1 MTAVRTTCIF
11 ITGSTSFLG
20 KPIVKALLSS
30 YPLRLLIHKTPPP
43 AFFSHQ
49 SIQTVSGALNE
60 ITEEM
65 LRDIHT
71 IIHLAAI
78 THGSPEM
85 HERVNV
91 QGTANLLSLA
101 SRARVRRIIYVS
113 SRAMGPACG
122 SYGDSKERAERLI
135 KQSGIPSVIARP
147 AEIYDDAFSSPE
159 GIGKLARL
167 IKRFP
172 IIPFPSHPR
181 ALLNPIHIDDVVQ
194 AIARMV
200 SSPSLSA
207 EIYTLAGP
215 EALTIREVIERISAH
230 FHLRRFCIPL
240 PLWTFFMV
248 SSEQRMRLVCQKEPM
263 STQVK
268 EELGTSPRPFLLPM
282 I

>member
-1 MTAVRTTCIF
+1 MMPARHRIF
-11 ITGSTSFLG
+11 ITGATSFLG

-78 THGSPEM
+78 THGSPEAYR
-85 HERVNV
+85 RVNV
-91 QGTANLLSLA
+91 EGTIRLLSAA
-101 SRARVRRIIYVS
+101 SKAGVRRIIYIS
-113 SRAMGPACG
+113 SRAAGPACG
-122 SYGDSKERAERLI
+122 SYGDSKERAEQLI
-135 KQSGIPSVIARP
+135 KQSDIPFVIARP

-159 GIGKLARL
+159 GIDKLARF

-181 ALLNPIHIDDVVQ
+181 ALLAPIHIDDVVQ
-194 AIARMV
+194 AIARIV
-200 SSPSLSA
+200 SSPSLS
-207 EIYTLAGP
+207 EKIYTLAGP
-215 EALTIREVIERISAH
+215 EALTMREVIKRISNH

-240 PLWTFFMV
+240 PLGAFFIIP
-248 SSEQRMRLVCQKEPM
+248 SEQRVRLACKKEPM
-263 STQVK
+263 STNVK
-268 EELGTSPRPFLLPM
+268 EELDMSPRPFLLPM